1 MRNGT
6 VSRGRLERLGFLAA
20 YGMLFLGLA
29 SCSST
34 GRKPSEPTA
43 RVANARAPAPS
54 GSSAT
59 KEAETIEIAVRL
71 HDRDFNPTPNVAYQ
85 LTLASGETMS
95 GTTDSEGDLHAV
107 IAKGETGEMPFSVT
121 YQPVNE
127 SQPITIKGVLFP
139 PEEGDTDRA
148 LLQEIRNL
156 GFGGEG
162 ASDSFVLLKFQAAR
176 KLRRTGKLDEATKK
190 AVRDTEQRS
199 LRESFDSAK

>member
-1 MRNGT
+1 
-6 VSRGRLERLGFLAA
+6 LERLAILAA
-20 YGMLFLGLA
+20 CGMLFLELA

-34 GRKPSEPTA
+34 GRKPSEPSA
-43 RVANARAPAPS
+43 GVANDRAPAPS
-54 GSSAT
+54 GSSAI
-59 KEAETIEIAVRL
+59 KEAETMEIAVRL

-85 LTLASGETMS
+85 LTLASGETTS
-95 GTTDSEGDLHAV
+95 GTTDSEGALHAV
-107 IAKGETGEMPFSVT
+107 IAKGETPFSVT

-139 PEEGDTDRA
+139 EEGDSDRA

>member
-6 VSRGRLERLGFLAA
+6 MSRGRLERLAILAA
-20 YGMLFLGLA
+20 CGMLFLELA

-34 GRKPSEPTA
+34 GRKPSEPSA
-43 RVANARAPAPS
+43 GVANDRAPAPS
-54 GSSAT
+54 GSSAI
-59 KEAETIEIAVRL
+59 KEAETMEIAVRL

-85 LTLASGETMS
+85 LTLASGETTS

-107 IAKGETGEMPFSVT
+107 IAKGETPFSVT

-139 PEEGDTDRA
+139 PEEGDSDRA